1 MSTATNEG
9 NIPQWD
15 IGDRLSKALKHAGVG
30 TAVMAEYLGI
40 SRNTVGNYTSGRT
53 VPDKRTLRL
62 WAMRTGV
69 PLEWL
74 ETGEVP
80 DGDPQGP
87 DGGVS
92 VTQRYVLPQTPRLRG
107 LSAA

>member
-1 MSTATNEG
+1 MTTMTNEG
-9 NIPQWD
+9 NVPQWD
-15 IGDRLSKALKHAGVG
+15 VSDRLSKALKHSGVG

-53 VPDKRTLRL
+53 VPDRRTLML

-74 ETGEVP
+74 ETGEDP
-80 DGDPQGP
+80 ADPQGP
-87 DGGVS
+87 DGGVP
-92 VTQRYVLPQTPRLRG
+92 VTSRYVVPQTPRLRA